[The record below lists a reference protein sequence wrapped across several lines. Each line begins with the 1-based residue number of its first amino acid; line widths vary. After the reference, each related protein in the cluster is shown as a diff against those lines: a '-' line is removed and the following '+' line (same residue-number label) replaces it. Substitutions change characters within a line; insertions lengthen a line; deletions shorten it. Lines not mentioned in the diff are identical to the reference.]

1 MIAQEKRKRIAEL
14 KEKIDKTKADY
25 DRAKAMQLA
34 LKLVINGTYG
44 AFAHPKFV
52 LSNSHIANAI
62 TAMGRD
68 VIQYM
73 LDKIENYFYK
83 EWHLDKDS
91 HEKLG
96 IEYIA
101 EKDGKYYLLDRD
113 CNNIN
118 YSYNSLDELKLKLN
132 FYDLIEDKK
141 ELNGYNILYRR
152 DIHDFSNI
160 NQIKKEEP
168 IIIYGDTDSVAKD
181 TIIKTNN
188 GDKTIEDFYN
198 ENIKNGSAGITLKGH
213 ESVSTKDKVF
223 NYDENKGLYY
233 TSVKRIIRHK
243 VSKPKWK
250 LKTKL
255 GKEIIVTNDHSMIV
269 FRNGKKLEVKPSEI
283 LKSDKIL
290 IVRNNMGEIEY
301 YFDDIESCEMVGEFE
316 NEYVYDIE
324 VDDDT
329 HTFIGNDILVHNS
342 LYVSFTPIIKSS
354 NYKGDDLDFILHL
367 DRVVIKS
374 LFTKYLEEYANKF
387 GVSNLHDFELETIN
401 RSALHIQKKHYINN
415 VAWEDGIFYENLS
428 YFYPKGVEIVKSS
441 TPPFVRENIYE
452 FLRYVFSNPNN
463 LDIRKILLLVK
474 DLKKQFM
481 MADIEDISMTT
492 SCSNYNDRVI
502 DDVTD
507 VICVKGAHFGVK
519 AAALHNYLLNKNSEY
534 KIKYDNIRGGRIK
547 YYYCN
552 HPKNDIFGYMR
563 SMHPYE
569 IVDKEGV
576 KIDYD
581 EQFDVSFLSIINRF
595 LKPIGL
601 PTINKRLSVLNS
613 IFQL

>member
-1 MIAQEKRKRIAEL
+1 MTAQEKREKIAEL
-14 KEKIDKTKADY
+14 KKKIEETQADY

-73 LDKIENYFYK
+73 LKKIEKYFYK
-83 EWHLDKDS
+83 EWHLDIQAHK
-91 HEKLG
+91 KLG

-101 EKDGKYYLLDRD
+101 EKDGKYYLLDREG
-113 CNNIN
+113 NNIH
-118 YSYNSLDELKLKLN
+118 YPHESFDEMITKLN
-132 FYDLIEDKK
+132 FSRFDLKEDKQ
-141 ELNGYNILYRR
+141 ELNGYNVLYRR
-152 DIHDFSNI
+152 DVHNFSNVRALD
-160 NQIKKEEP
+160 KETEP
-168 IIIYGDTDSVAKD
+168 IIIYGDTDS
-181 TIIKTNN
+181 
-188 GDKTIEDFYN
+188 
-198 ENIKNGSAGITLKGH
+198 
-213 ESVSTKDKVF
+213 
-223 NYDENKGLYY
+223 LY
-233 TSVKRIIRHK
+233 I
-243 VSKPKWK
+243 
-250 LKTKL
+250 
-255 GKEIIVTNDHSMIV
+255 
-269 FRNGKKLEVKPSEI
+269 
-283 LKSDKIL
+283 
-290 IVRNNMGEIEY
+290 
-301 YFDDIESCEMVGEFE
+301 
-316 NEYVYDIE
+316 
-324 VDDDT
+324 
-329 HTFIGNDILVHNS
+329 
-342 LYVSFTPIIKSS
+342 SFAPMIKSTG
-354 NYKGDDLDFILHL
+354 YKGDELEFILHL
-367 DRVVIKS
+367 DRVIVKKM
-374 LFTKYLEEYANKF
+374 FNKYLDEYAAKF
-387 GVSNLHDFELETIN
+387 GVTSLHDFELETIN

-463 LDIRKILLLVK
+463 LNIRKILLLVK

-481 MADIEDISMTT
+481 MADIEDISMTS
-492 SCSNYNDRVI
+492 SCSNYSSKVI

-507 VICVKGAHFGVK
+507 VVTVKGAHFAIK

-534 KIKYDNIRGGRIK
+534 KVKYDNIRGGRIK

-552 HPKNDIFGYMR
+552 HPKNNVFGYMR

-569 IVDKEGV
+569 IVEKEGV

-581 EQFDVSFLSIINRF
+581 EQFDVTMLSIINRF
-595 LKPIGL
+595 LEPVGL

-613 IFQL
+613 IFTI